1 MSSHALLSA
10 YLHAENKALL
20 KSLKKKKSNT
30 PSSNPKLQI
39 ESVPAGGTSL
49 ITIINEDCKRAFE
62 VATSGWTD
70 LQAPI
75 ITNELYESWIAIAK
89 VQYAYL
95 WFSMASFCGITGN
108 THGAKLNPGKERHV
122 LYQILTKLRCRNNR
136 VLQWWSMIETIA
148 LMAWSV
154 GRTALDRL
162 NYWGS
167 HLSARTRDRLLSSL
181 FGKEQNVSVIN
192 ALFMKTIDNYQKGQQ
207 LKDQRSKHSSA
218 FFEGTNQMAEKG
230 YFYLET

>member
-1 MSSHALLSA
+1 MFFGPPSSWTRNYSDLYSSDNSSISTIRAIFHWHSHETCGDSMSSHALLSA

-95 WFSMASFCGITGN
+95 WFSMASFCGITVFRYD
-108 THGAKLNPGKERHV
+108 EYR
-122 LYQILTKLRCRNNR
+122 
-136 VLQWWSMIETIA
+136 
-148 LMAWSV
+148 
-154 GRTALDRL
+154 
-162 NYWGS
+162 
-167 HLSARTRDRLLSSL
+167 
-181 FGKEQNVSVIN
+181 
-192 ALFMKTIDNYQKGQQ
+192 
-207 LKDQRSKHSSA
+207 
-218 FFEGTNQMAEKG
+218 
-230 YFYLET
+230 